1 MKKNNLSFMVELL
14 IMLAIFIVLI
24 NVLVGVYAISRK
36 TSADAKH
43 LSDAV
48 ILASNGAEVFIAT
61 DSDEEMMKI
70 LNQNDN
76 VKNEDGLVICYNDK
90 LEPDPDGRM
99 MMKIERQSEDDFVHA
114 HISVTYDDKLIYELE
129 TGRVQKGGGQ

>member
-24 NVLVGVYAISRK
+24 NVLVGVYALSRK

-48 ILASNGAEVFIAT
+48 ILASNGAEVFMAT
-61 DSDEEMMKI
+61 DSEQEMIDI
-70 LNQNDN
+70 LNQNNN
-76 VKNEDGLVICYNDK
+76 VRNDEGLTVYYNDK
-90 LEPDPDGRM
+90 LEPDPFGRM
-99 MMKIERQSEDDFVHA
+99 VMKIERQSEDGFVHG
-114 HISVTYDDKLIYELE
+114 HITVTYDDELVYELK
-129 TGRVQKGGGQ
+129 TGRIERGGKQ